1 MKIKIKH
8 LGYTVMVKPRSKF
21 KGFDYYVAVTQ
32 KNSPDQ
38 STVYIDLPIK
48 RKEYATLAHELV
60 HVLQYICDSRGIEF
74 TQEQE
79 NTAYLMQYLLN
90 EITGYKYENTH

>member
-1 MKIKIKH
+1 MKITIEH
-8 LGYTVMVKPRSKF
+8 LGYTVLVKPRSKF

-32 KNSPDQ
+32 KNSPNQ
-38 STVYIDLPIK
+38 STVYIDLPVK
-48 RKEYATLAHELV
+48 PKQYATLAHELV
-60 HVLQYICDSRGIEF
+60 HVLQYICESRGIEF

-90 EITGYKYENTH
+90 EVTGYKYED